1 MARTR
6 DESRRAARWPLL
18 PIAPAMVAIIGIT
31 TAVIIALSGVRQLQR
46 TSDFAASTRSRVLAV
61 TVAARLR
68 TTALED
74 RAAVLN
80 HAARRSGA
88 AIMLVDQ
95 SGAIMADESFSSLTR
110 NQIVK
115 LLVEAEGLSDS
126 SLGRSWFTAS
136 PLSTPLEHLSV
147 LAFVRA
153 PTPAEGTLTMV
164 QAVALLTTLLLGVA
178 LAVAYALIR
187 NARDDVVFVRNRLRR
202 MAQPLKGASRPQG
215 STATSARKP
224 VPIRSLDQV
233 GQLTAA
239 LNVLVTRFDAAERT
253 YRADLKHVA
262 DLDEERSLFLAGLSH
277 ELRTPLNAI
286 LGFTHLLESEADGP
300 LTEDAKEA
308 LAVIRTSGEHLR
320 TLIDDILD
328 LSAMETGQLHLDR
341 VEVDIRALAE
351 EVVREAWG
359 TIKDRP
365 VSLTVEGASEAW
377 VNADPR
383 RLRQVLTNLVSNA
396 LKFTARGAVGV
407 RVDEAPHEVTVR
419 VSDSGR
425 GIPADLV
432 DTIFRAYRQVSDA
445 TDRRAGAGLGL
456 AIARRLIVLHGG
468 AIEVTSKLDRGS
480 TFTIR
485 LPIDEADSRP
495 SGPTLI
501 EDPGAEGHS

>member
-1 MARTR
+1 V
-6 DESRRAARWPLL
+6 L
-18 PIAPAMVAIIGIT
+18 PIAPVMVAVVGIT
-31 TAVIIALSGVRQLQR
+31 TAVIIAMVGAQQLQR
-46 TSDFAASTRSRVLAV
+46 SSDAAAATRSRVLAT

-95 SGAIMADESFSSLTR
+95 SGAVVADESLSALTR
-110 NQIVK
+110 GQVVE
-115 LLVEAEGLSDS
+115 LLVRAEGLEDS
-126 SLGRSWFTAS
+126 SLGRAWFTAS
-136 PLSTPLEHLSV
+136 PLSPPLEHLSV
-147 LAFVRA
+147 LTFVRA
-153 PTPAEGTLTMV
+153 PAPTEVTMTML
-164 QAVALLTTLLLGVA
+164 QAVALLTALLLGVA

-187 NARDDVVFVRNRLRR
+187 NARDDVVFVRNRLRG
-202 MAQPLKGASRPQG
+202 MAEPAAGDTAS
-215 STATSARKP
+215 STDALAHKP

-300 LTEDAKEA
+300 LTEDAKES
-308 LAVIRTSGEHLR
+308 LGVIRTSGEHLR

-328 LSAMETGQLHLDR
+328 LSAMETGQLRLVR
-341 VEVDIRALAE
+341 AEVDVRALAE
-351 EVVREAWG
+351 DVVREARV
-359 TIKDRP
+359 TIQDRP
-365 VSLTVEGASEAW
+365 VSLTLDGADQAW
-377 VNADPR
+377 LRADPR

-396 LKFTARGAVGV
+396 LKFTARGEV
-407 RVDEAPHEVTVR
+407 RVAVEATAEEVTLA

-425 GIPADLV
+425 GIPPELV
-432 DTIFRAYRQVSDA
+432 STIFRAYRQVSDE
-445 TDRRAGAGLGL
+445 TDRGAGAGLGL
-456 AIARRLIVLHGG
+456 AIARRLVMLHGG
-468 AIEVTSKLDRGS
+468 TIEVASEVNRGS

-485 LPIDEADSRP
+485 LPLRETTP
-495 SGPTLI
+495 SPPKAALS
-501 EDPGAEGHS
+501 EDISEEVSQ